1 MPPVIVNHLLNT
13 DAQRRF
19 LEVSLGRRVVK
30 GDLTA
35 SYSESVA
42 ASFQVSA
49 YNALGEGEWDG
60 CEAAYYAGLNI
71 PESDRTFHTGALATG
86 YDSGPQ
92 QTDTLFEEDVPH
104 TRTATIG
111 YKLPEGV
118 GDEDTKSNPPTNFEG
133 VFRTKKCPDFN
144 SLGVQTDFSYTAN
157 PAREIVEVLLTYARM
172 PFVPDAYANMAEY
185 WLSRF
190 DWANWTAF
198 RDYHDTLETV
208 DYRLHDFRGFGVS
221 AQYFDDQTFTTLHS
235 ERVEPSINLQM
246 GSGSPAVNLGVDDF
260 SGRLEGFIKA
270 EYTEEYTFHLVLTDL
285 IAQVWIDDISII
297 NKSTVST
304 GTFTGTANLTADTF
318 HKIKVEF
325 KETSG
330 DANLRLDWSSTSQD
344 QQPIPTKRS
353 YPKVHTQSRYE
364 SHLFF
369 DPRTAPIV
377 AIRKILELTNS
388 IMQDVNGKL
397 RFYCLEQLASEF
409 LFDSSNI
416 IEGTFNFSR
425 PDTLRNKPYTDFE
438 AQFNYLNYQYLEEL
452 PTPVS
457 VKVEDLQGQP
467 PEKIKVVQLYN
478 TNPWQARKVLIQT
491 AKFEAANEFLNVFES
506 TNAKSYPVMPGCVVT
521 VNHRKTGSTNKDFLV
536 RKITETSTGEGSS
549 DVIKRK
555 FTLQEFN

>member
-1 MPPVIVNHLLNT
+1 MPTIVNHLLNR

-19 LEVSLGRRVVK
+19 LEVSFGRRVVK
-30 GDLTA
+30 GDLTS
-35 SYSESVA
+35 SYSETVGD
-42 ASFQVSA
+42 SFQVSA
-49 YNALGEGEWDG
+49 FNALGEGEWDG

-71 PESDRTFHTGALATG
+71 PEDDYNFHSGALATG

-92 QTDTLFEEDVPH
+92 QTDTFFDEDVPH

-111 YKLPEGV
+111 YKVPEGI
-118 GDEDTKSNPPTNFEG
+118 GDENTKANPPTNFEG
-133 VFRTKKCPDFN
+133 IFRTKKCSDFN
-144 SLGVQTDFSYTAN
+144 SAGVKTDFSYTAN
-157 PAREIVEVLLTYARM
+157 PAREIVEILLTYARM
-172 PFVPDAYANMAEY
+172 PFIPTAYANMAEY

-190 DWANWTAF
+190 DWANWTEF
-198 RDYHDTLETV
+198 RDYHDTHETV
-208 DYRLHDFRGFGVS
+208 DYRLHDFAGFGISVE
-221 AQYFDDQTFTTLHS
+221 YFEDQTFTTLHTK
-235 ERVEPSINLQM
+235 RVEPSINLQM
-246 GSGSPAVNLGVDDF
+246 GSGSPAVGLDADDL

-270 EYTEEYTFHLVLTDL
+270 EYTEEYAFHLVLTDL
-285 IAQVWIDDISII
+285 IAQVWIDDVSIV

-325 KETSG
+325 IEASG
-330 DANLRLDWSSTSQD
+330 DANLRLDWSSTSQT

-353 YPKVHTQSRYE
+353 YPKVHTQPRYE

-369 DPRTAPIV
+369 DPRTPPIV

-425 PDTLRNKPYTDFE
+425 RDILRNNPTTDFE
-438 AQFNYLNYQYLEEL
+438 AQFNYLDYQYLEEL
-452 PTPVS
+452 PTAIS

-467 PEKIKVVQLYN
+467 PEKVQVVNLFN
-478 TNPWQARKVLIQT
+478 TNPWQARKVLVQK
-491 AKFEAANEFLNVFES
+491 AKFEAANELLNSLES
-506 TNAKSYPVMPGCVVT
+506 TNAKSYPVMPGCRVT
-521 VNHRKTGSTNKDFLV
+521 VNHRKTGNIDKDYLV
-536 RKITETSTGEGSS
+536 RKITETSIGEGSS

-555 FTLQEFN
+555 FTLQELN